1 MQKPIKERSKEMVIE
16 FLNDG
21 INKTE
26 YDIKR
31 FKASYDT
38 ETYIENI
45 KTLEI
50 LKQKVENDEI

>member
-1 MQKPIKERSKEMVIE
+1 MVIE